1 MICRRVLTIR
11 MTHHTAGFMNEQNIP
26 AELSALLIALL
37 RLASV
42 INRPMRDGVADPEG
56 LSLNELRILMAL
68 GGEGV
73 SAGHDLA
80 EVMGMQPMNVSRA
93 LSTLND
99 LGLAEQSGDPANR
112 RRKPY
117 RLSEQGLLRHAA
129 MDSEIADVAAF
140 IFGTLKPGERAALG
154 KILAKL
160 NAQIAEWEPAEPHRH
175 VPRA

>member
-1 MICRRVLTIR
+1 MS
-11 MTHHTAGFMNEQNIP
+11 EQDMP
-26 AELSALLIALL
+26 DAHSALLIALL

-68 GGEGV
+68 GGEGE
-73 SAGHDLA
+73 SAGHELA

-99 LGLAEQSGDPANR
+99 LGLAEEAGDPANR

-117 RLSEQGLLRHAA
+117 RLSEQGWHRHAA
-129 MDSEIADVAAF
+129 MGPEIADVAAF
-140 IFGTLKPGERAALG
+140 IFGTLKSSERAALG
-154 KILAKL
+154 KILAKI
-160 NAQIAEWEPAEPHRH
+160 NDRIADWAPTEPHRH

>member
-1 MICRRVLTIR
+1 
-11 MTHHTAGFMNEQNIP
+11 MNKRDMDDEY
-26 AELSALLIALL
+26 SGLLVALL

-68 GGEGV
+68 GGEGE
-73 SAGHDLA
+73 SAGHELA

-93 LSTLND
+93 LATLNN
-99 LGLAEQSGDPANR
+99 LGLAEETDDPANR

-117 RLSEQGLLRHAA
+117 RLSAAGWQRHVA
-129 MDSEIADVAAF
+129 MGSEIADVARF
-140 IFGTLKPGERAALG
+140 IFGTLKPSERAALE
-154 KILAKL
+154 KIMAKL
-160 NAQIAEWEPAEPHRH
+160 NARIADWQAAEPHRH

>member
-1 MICRRVLTIR
+1 MANND
-11 MTHHTAGFMNEQNIP
+11 HSDEQ
-26 AELSALLIALL
+26 SALLVALL

-68 GGEGV
+68 GGEGEA
-73 SAGHDLA
+73 AGHDLA

-93 LSTLND
+93 LATLNG
-99 LGLAEQSGDPANR
+99 LGLAEEADDPGNR

-117 RLSEQGLLRHAA
+117 RLSSAGWQRHAA
-129 MDSEIADVAAF
+129 MGSEMADVAGF
-140 IFGTLKPGERAALG
+140 IFGTLTGGERQALG
-154 KILAKL
+154 KILSKI
-160 NAQIAEWEPAEPHRH
+160 NARIAEWQPADPHRH

>member
-1 MICRRVLTIR
+1 MSKQD
-11 MTHHTAGFMNEQNIP
+11 MQSEHSG
-26 AELSALLIALL
+26 LLVALL

-68 GGEGV
+68 GGEGE

-93 LSTLND
+93 LATLNA
-99 LGLAEQSGDPANR
+99 LGLTEETGDPANR

-117 RLSEQGLLRHAA
+117 RLSEQGLQRHAA
-129 MDSEIADVAAF
+129 MGSEIADVAGF
-140 IFGTLKPGERAALG
+140 IFGTLTSGERAAFK

-160 NAQIAEWEPAEPHRH
+160 NLRIADWQPAEPHRH

>member
-1 MICRRVLTIR
+1 MSVPQELD
-11 MTHHTAGFMNEQNIP
+11 EQ
-26 AELSALLIALL
+26 SSLLIGLL

-68 GGEGV
+68 GGEGE

-93 LSTLND
+93 LATLSN
-99 LGLAEQSGDPANR
+99 LGLAEEADDPANR

-117 RLSEQGLLRHAA
+117 RLSEQGIQRHVA
-129 MDSEIADVAAF
+129 MGSEIADVAAF
-140 IFGTLKPGERAALG
+140 IFGTLAASERAALG
-154 KILAKL
+154 KILTKL
-160 NAQIAEWEPAEPHRH
+160 NTRIADWNPAEPHRH

>member
-1 MICRRVLTIR
+1 MSDQD
-11 MTHHTAGFMNEQNIP
+11 MPDGQ
-26 AELSALLIALL
+26 SALLVALL
-37 RLASV
+37 RISSV

-68 GGEGV
+68 GGEGD

-93 LSTLND
+93 LATLSG
-99 LGLAEQSGDPANR
+99 LGLAEEIDDPSNR

-117 RLSEQGLLRHAA
+117 RLSDQGQERHTA
-129 MDSEIADVAAF
+129 MGSELNDVATFLFGGLKATERTALAR
-140 IFGTLKPGERAALG
+140 IF
-154 KILAKL
+154 AKL
-160 NAQIAEWEPAEPHRH
+160 NIRLDEWQPREQRRH